1 MKSLL
6 SRPRKN
12 GNAECSLQTYWVNK
26 KKKTRRKD
34 VHNLRQNSKRPS
46 DNQEDKLLAVLEDFL
61 EKDQQNVVNLTM
73 NKDDELEVLLLQTSS
88 MRKLACL
95 FPEVLILDS
104 TYRINTRKM
113 PLSTI
118 MAMDGNGKGRVVAHA
133 LLKNERQQTLRHFL
147 HQFKRLN
154 PSVEQTKIFLVD
166 KDFNEMALIKEL
178 WPDSDIFL
186 CLFHV
191 LKTLQLKISSLQI
204 TADEKDKLKKL
215 CQEVVYARSEK
226 QYDEAY
232 SNLQKEAPPQ
242 FTTYFTENWHNCN
255 DMWAEFSRRRVSH
268 MGNRT
273 TNRVE
278 SITSLSECIAELI
291 RFDKGQEMESL
302 QWTVLDKVSVSY
314 THGNHVQ

>member
-1 MKSLL
+1 MPSVLCRL
-6 SRPRKN
+6 TESI
-12 GNAECSLQTYWVNK
+12 K

-273 TNRVE
+273 SRVE
-278 SITSLSECIAELI
+278 SFHSKLKAHVKPTSLSECIAELI

-302 QWTVLDKVSVSY
+302 QRTVLDKVSVSY